1 MSNNREMTEKF
12 MVKSFDEILHSHSNG
27 VPLDFWQ

>member
-1 MSNNREMTEKF
+1 MSNNGEMTEKF
-12 MVKSFDEILHSHSNG
+12 MVKSSDEILYSHSNG